1 MKDGKAADCEG
12 LSAEVLKLAPGA
24 WARVVVIVMN
34 ASYEEGQLS
43 PAQRFG
49 IISILS
55 REGVGDCPSEWV
67 FTALTA
73 LGGPQGPPAY
83 RHRLPRLAPDS
94 CACRTFVQASASGV
108 AMASEWCQP
117 AS

>member
-1 MKDGKAADCEG
+1 MAPCCHATHLGERSELNTT
-12 LSAEVLKLAPGA
+12 LSH
-24 WARVVVIVMN
+24 
-34 ASYEEGQLS
+34 
-43 PAQRFG
+43 
-49 IISILS
+49 
-55 REGVGDCPSEWV
+55 EGVGDCPSEWV

-73 LGGPQGPPAY
+73 LGGPQGPPAC